1 MYIIQLA
8 IEKVMFK
15 TSLHIPD
22 RSWSLHEYCLMLFY
36 LLSLH
41 VFSSLPCCP
50 VLYRYLSLL
59 CSSSLIFLP
68 YFDSR
73 ETLVISARSC
83 YTAMSKNEG
92 SRTLA
97 QVERSCETGGRVC
110 DQNKG
115 NALSNSLTKRKT
127 QVQKVQKVTPPR
139 VIETRS
145 SL

>member
-8 IEKVMFK
+8 IGKMLFR
-15 TSLHIPD
+15 TSLRFLD
-22 RSWSLHEYCLMLFY
+22 RSWGLDGHCLMLFY
-36 LLSLH
+36 LSSLH
-41 VFSSLPCCP
+41 AFSALPCCP
-50 VLYRYLSLL
+50 VLYRHLSLL
-59 CSSSLIFLP
+59 CSSGLIFLP

-73 ETLVISARSC
+73 ETLVISARSY
-83 YTAMSKNEG
+83 YTAMSQNEG

-115 NALSNSLTKRKT
+115 NALSNSLTKKKT
-127 QVQKVQKVTPPR
+127 QVQKEQKVTPPR

>member
-8 IEKVMFK
+8 IEKVIFK
-15 TSLHIPD
+15 TSLHILD
-22 RSWSLHEYCLMLFY
+22 RSWSPHEYCLMLFY

-41 VFSSLPCCP
+41 VFSSSLPCCP

-68 YFDSR
+68 YFNSR
-73 ETLVISARSC
+73 ETLVISARLC
-83 YTAMSKNEG
+83 YTAMYKNEG

-97 QVERSCETGGRVC
+97 QVERSWETGGKVC

-115 NALSNSLTKRKT
+115 NALSNSLTEKKNTSAKRVKSNAAT
-127 QVQKVQKVTPPR
+127 GN
-139 VIETRS
+139 
-145 SL
+145 